1 MSIAI
6 EKVKGAVSRSAKLI
20 EMPEI
25 DIMGLVFFIPAS
37 AGKVKTGHQ
46 GLVQVNIIQAGR
58 KGVINGLITQR
69 QAQVAGFVSN
79 GLKGGMRYRI
89 LGEGVCSHQEQGLCF
104 GIKSNAGR
112 TVDHHLLYHLP
123 LVMPIFYP

>member
-58 KGVINGLITQR
+58 KGVINGLITQL
-69 QAQVAGFVSN
+69 QAQVGGFGSN
-79 GLKGGMRYRI
+79 SLKGRRRYRI
-89 LGEGVCSHQEQGLCF
+89 FGEGVVSHQEQGLSF
-104 GIKSNAGR
+104 GNKSNSCRDA
-112 TVDHHLLYHLP
+112 
-123 LVMPIFYP
+123 